1 LNTASTAAIAHWD
14 YEVLEEGVPS
24 SVGVVATG
32 YNLAAETASG
42 LHTDSAGLTGGL
54 LINYAVQHCLL
65 NGAWGTGD
73 GMTTYASHDLYT
85 AAGGLCLASDTA
97 TAGSL

>member
-32 YNLAAETASG
+32 YNLAAETA
-42 LHTDSAGLTGGL
+42 LTTHNTSA
-54 LINYAVQHCLL
+54 A
-65 NGAWGTGD
+65 
-73 GMTTYASHDLYT
+73 
-85 AAGGLCLASDTA
+85 
-97 TAGSL
+97 